1 MSFYLINNLFVNF
14 IGLQTYY
21 LNILKR
27 VRLILI
33 ITFLNGITF
42 CLNGQSDTSSLNQ
55 PLLIARLSQ
64 PITFDG
70 IPDEEAWQS
79 ISPLKLI
86 MYQPVFGKE
95 PSEVTDIRI
104 GYDDRYLYVAG
115 RMYFKVAGMI
125 RSSSF
130 KRDYMGMGSDWL
142 GIILDTYDDKENGLA
157 FFTTPDALRWDASI
171 LKDAVVNMP
180 DQMPFNVSW
189 NTFWDVMTK
198 KNQDGW
204 FAEIRI
210 PLSSLRFQQKGGEV
224 KMGLI
229 AWRWMPAKN
238 EINIFPAI
246 PPNWGQSSFL
256 KPSQAKEIVFNGL
269 KPDRPLYL
277 APYALSG
284 YLSTYDLNS
293 DGNDYARTNKPVFEV
308 GGDIKYGLSANLVL
322 DLTFNTDFAQVEADD
337 ELLNLTRF
345 TLYHPEKRPFFLER
359 SSIFD
364 FNLGANNTLF
374 YSRRIG
380 LSNDGDPIRIYG
392 GARIIGRVG
401 KWDLAMLNM
410 QTAPLRKKNPAGF
423 YEEIL
428 PSENFGVLRFR
439 RQVFNENSY
448 IGAGFTSR
456 IGVNGNYNIG
466 YGLDGIFRLFG
477 QDYLDLK
484 FAQTY
489 ETGAEINNFMKPTR
503 IAIDWTRRSTKG
515 LGYTMGYSYSGL
527 NFNPGIGFEM
537 LDDYYSG
544 RFNILYGW
552 IPGEKSKLYS
562 HTVEFMTRYSEYI
575 LDGDLMTYSNTI
587 GWQFMTKKQWQGRV
601 SIVYNN
607 ENLKDSLILVEDKAY
622 VLPDKYEFVN
632 FMGMLSTPGSNPFFL
647 ILTAEAGQFF
657 DGWRFSTYLQPTWN
671 ISKHFELGGTYG
683 FDHVNF
689 AGRNMR
695 MTNHILG
702 IKALYMLNTKLSVNA
717 FIQYN
722 SAEYAIV
729 SNLRLRYNPK
739 EGNDF
744 YIVFNEGRNTSL
756 TREVP
761 NLPVYSSR
769 AVMVKYTY
777 TFNL

>member
-1 MSFYLINNLFVNF
+1 MIFDSNF
-14 IGLQTYY
+14 ISLQPYY
-21 LNILKR
+21 VDILKKT
-27 VRLILI
+27 RLILI
-33 ITFLNGITF
+33 IAFLNIIAI
-42 CLNGQSDTSSLNQ
+42 CLYGQSDTSSFNQ
-55 PLLIARLSQ
+55 PLIISRLSQ
-64 PITFDG
+64 TITFDG

-79 ISPLKLI
+79 VSPLKLI

-95 PSEVTDIRI
+95 PSEETDVRI
-104 GYDDRYLYVAG
+104 GYDDKYLYLGG
-115 RMYFKVAGMI
+115 RMYFKDAETI
-125 RSSSF
+125 RSSSL

-180 DQMPFNVSW
+180 DQIPFNISW
-189 NTFWDVMTK
+189 NTFWDVVTK

-204 FAEIRI
+204 TAEIRI
-210 PLSSLRFQQKGGEV
+210 PLSSLRFQQKDGQV
-224 KMGLI
+224 SMGLI

-238 EINIFPAI
+238 EISIFPAI
-246 PPNWGQSSFL
+246 PPNWGQFSFL
-256 KPSQAKEIVFNGL
+256 KPSQAKEIVFKGL
-269 KPDRPLYL
+269 NPNKPFYI
-277 APYALSG
+277 APYALAG
-284 YLSTYDLNS
+284 YLSTYDLNT
-293 DGNDYARTNKPVFEV
+293 DGTDYARTDKPVFEA
-308 GGDIKYGLSANLVL
+308 GGDIKYGLSANMVL
-322 DLTFNTDFAQVEADD
+322 DLTINTDFAQVEADD
-337 ELLNLTRF
+337 EQLNLTRF
-345 TLYHPEKRPFFLER
+345 SLYYPEKRPFFLER

-380 LSNDGDPIRIYG
+380 LSDDGDPIRIYG
-392 GARIIGRVG
+392 GARLIGRVG
-401 KWDLAMLNM
+401 KWDLAMLDM
-410 QTAPLRKKNPAGF
+410 QTAPLRKKNSAGIN
-423 YEEIL
+423 EEIL

-439 RQVFNENSY
+439 RQVINENSY

-456 IGVNGNYNIG
+456 LGVNGNYNIG

-489 ETGAEINNFMKPTR
+489 ETGAVSNNFMKPTR
-503 IAIDWTRRSTKG
+503 MAVDWTRRSTKG

-544 RFNILYGW
+544 RLNILYGW

-562 HTVEFMTRYSEYI
+562 HTVNFMTRYSAYLI
-575 LDGDLMTYSNTI
+575 DRSLMTYSNTLAW
-587 GWQFMTKKQWQGRV
+587 GFVTKNQWQGQFA
-601 SIVYNN
+601 IVYNN
-607 ENLKDSLILVEDKAY
+607 ENLKDSLILVEDEAY
-622 VLPDKYEFVN
+622 VLPGKYEFVN
-632 FMGMLSTPGSNPFFL
+632 FMGILSTPGSSPFFL
-647 ILTAEAGQFF
+647 MLTTEAGQFF
-657 DGWRFSTYLQPTWN
+657 DGWRFSTRLQPTWN
-671 ISKHFELGGTYG
+671 ISKHLELGGTYG
-683 FDHVNF
+683 FDHVSF
-689 AGRNMR
+689 AGRDMV

-702 IKALYMLNTKLSVNA
+702 VKALYMLNTKLSVNA

-722 SAEYAIV
+722 TAEHAIV
-729 SNLRLRYNPK
+729 SNLRIRYNPK

-744 YIVFNEGRNTSL
+744 YIVFNEGRNTNL

-761 NLPVYSSR
+761 NLPIYSSR

-777 TFNL
+777 TFSL

>member
-1 MSFYLINNLFVNF
+1 
-14 IGLQTYY
+14 
-21 LNILKR
+21 LKKG
-27 VRLILI
+27 VLILI
-33 ITFLNGITF
+33 ITFLNSIAF
-42 CLNGQSDTSSLNQ
+42 CLYGQSDTSSLNQ
-55 PLLIARLSQ
+55 PLLINRLSQ
-64 PITFDG
+64 PIIFDG
-70 IPDEEAWQS
+70 NPDEEAWQS

-95 PSEVTDIRI
+95 PSEETDVRI
-104 GYDDRYLYVAG
+104 GYDDEYLYVGGQLYYKAD
-115 RMYFKVAGMI
+115 GMI

-142 GIILDTYDDKENGLA
+142 GIILDTYDDKENALA

-171 LKDAVVNMP
+171 LKDAVVSTP
-180 DQMPFNVSW
+180 DQMPFNISW
-189 NTFWDVMTK
+189 NTFWDVLTK
-198 KNQDGW
+198 KNQNGW
-204 FAEIRI
+204 SAEIRI
-210 PLSSLRFQQKGGEV
+210 PLSSLRYQQKDGEV

-229 AWRWMPAKN
+229 AFRWIPAKN
-238 EINIFPAI
+238 ETDIFPAI

-256 KPSQAKEIVFNGL
+256 KPSQAKEIVFKGL
-269 KPDRPLYL
+269 KPDKPLYI
-277 APYALSG
+277 APYALAG

-293 DGNDYARTNKPVFEV
+293 DGTDYSKTDKPVFEA
-308 GGDIKYGLSANLVL
+308 GGDIKYGLSANMVL
-322 DLTFNTDFAQVEADD
+322 DLTINTDFAQVEADD
-337 ELLNLTRF
+337 EQINLTRF
-345 TLYHPEKRPFFLER
+345 SLYHPEKRPFFLER

-380 LSNDGDPIRIYG
+380 LSDDGDPIRIYG
-392 GARIIGRVG
+392 GARIVGRVG
-401 KWDLAMLNM
+401 KWDLALLDM
-410 QTAPLRKKNPAGF
+410 QTAPLRKKNVDGI
-423 YEEIL
+423 YEDIL

-439 RQVFNENSY
+439 RQIINENSY

-456 IGVNGNYNIG
+456 LGINGNYNIG

-489 ETGAEINNFMKPTR
+489 ETGAVSSYFMKPTR

-515 LGYTMGYSYSGL
+515 LGYTAGYSYSGL

-537 LDDYYSG
+537 INDYYSG

-552 IPGEKSKLYS
+552 ISGEKSKLYS
-562 HTVEFMTRYSEYI
+562 HNIEYRTRYSKY
-575 LDGDLMTYSNTI
+575 LVDGSLMTYSNTLA
-587 GWQFMTKKQWQGRV
+587 WTFMTKNQWQGQV
-601 SIVYNN
+601 SIVFNT
-607 ENLKDSLILVEDKAY
+607 ENLKDSLILVEDEAY
-622 VLPDKYEFVN
+622 VLPGKYEFVN
-632 FMGMLSTPGSNPFFL
+632 FMGLLSTPASNPFFMM
-647 ILTAEAGQFF
+647 LTTEAGQFF
-657 DGWRFSTYLQPTWN
+657 DGQRFSIRLQPTWN

-683 FDHVNF
+683 FDRVNF
-689 AGRNMR
+689 AERNMT

-702 IKALYMLNTKLSVNA
+702 VKALYMLNTKLSVNA
-717 FIQYN
+717 FLQYN
-722 SAEYAIV
+722 TAEHAIV

-744 YIVFNEGRNTSL
+744 YIVFDEGRNTSL
-756 TREVP
+756 TREIP

>member
-1 MSFYLINNLFVNF
+1 MIFNGDF
-14 IGLQTYY
+14 ISLQPYY
-21 LNILKR
+21 LNNLKKAR
-27 VRLILI
+27 IILI
-33 ITFLNGITF
+33 ITFLNCIVF
-42 CLNGQSDTSSLNQ
+42 CLYSQSDTSSLDQ
-55 PLLIARLSQ
+55 TLLISKLSQ
-64 PITFDG
+64 PIKFDG
-70 IPDEEAWQS
+70 IPDEEAWQL

-95 PSEVTDIRI
+95 PTEETDVRI
-104 GYDDRYLYVAG
+104 GYDDRYLYVGA
-115 RMYFKVAGMI
+115 RMYFKDAGMV

-142 GIILDTYDDKENGLA
+142 GIILDTYNDKENGLA

-171 LKDAVVNMP
+171 LKDAVVNSP
-180 DQMPFNVSW
+180 NQMPLNISW
-189 NTFWDVMTK
+189 NTFWDVITE

-204 FAEIRI
+204 SAEMRI
-210 PLSSLRFQQKGGEV
+210 PLSSLRFQQKDGEV
-224 KMGLI
+224 RMGLI
-229 AWRWMPAKN
+229 VYRWMPAKN
-238 EINIFPAI
+238 ESNIFPAI
-246 PPNWGQSSFL
+246 PPNWGQSSTM
-256 KPSQAKEIVFNGL
+256 KPSQAKEIVFKGL
-269 KPDRPLYL
+269 KPDKPLYI
-277 APYALSG
+277 APYTLAG
-284 YLSTYDLNS
+284 FLSTNDLNREGTGYS
-293 DGNDYARTNKPVFEV
+293 RTDKPEFEA
-308 GGDIKYGLSANLVL
+308 GGDIKYGLSANMVL
-322 DLTFNTDFAQVEADD
+322 DLTINTDFAQVEADD
-337 ELLNLTRF
+337 EQLNLTRF

-380 LSNDGDPIRIYG
+380 LSDDGDPIRIYG

-401 KWDLAMLNM
+401 KWDLAMLDM
-410 QTAPLRKKNPAGF
+410 QTAPLRKNNSAGIN
-423 YEEIL
+423 EEIQ
-428 PSENFGVLRFR
+428 PSENLGVLRFR
-439 RQVFNENSY
+439 RQVINENSY

-456 IGVNGNYNIG
+456 LGLNGHYNLG
-466 YGLDGIFRLFG
+466 FGLDGIFRLFG
-477 QDYLDLK
+477 QDYLDMK
-484 FAQTY
+484 FAQTF
-489 ETGAEINNFMKPTR
+489 ETGAVNNYFLKPTR

-515 LGYTMGYSYSGL
+515 VGYTIGYSYSGL

-537 LDDYYSG
+537 LDNYYSG

-552 IPGEKSKLYS
+552 IPGENSKLYS
-562 HTVEFMTRYSEYI
+562 HNIEFRTRYSAY
-575 LDGDLMTYSNTI
+575 LVDGSLMTYSNTV
-587 GWQFMTKKQWQGRV
+587 GWEFVTKNQWQGQF
-601 SIVYNN
+601 SGVYNK
-607 ENLKDSLILVEDKAY
+607 ENLNDSLILVEDEAY
-622 VLPDKYEFVN
+622 VLPGKYEFAN
-632 FMGMLSTPGSNPFFL
+632 FMGMISTPGSKTFFL
-647 ILTAEAGQFF
+647 TLTTEAGQYF
-657 DGWRFSTYLQPTWN
+657 DGWRFSARFQPTWN

-689 AGRNMR
+689 AKRNMM

-702 IKALYMLNTKLSVNA
+702 VKALYMLNTKLSINA

-722 SAEYAIV
+722 TAEHAIV

-769 AVMVKYTY
+769 VVMVKYTY

>member
-1 MSFYLINNLFVNF
+1 
-14 IGLQTYY
+14 
-21 LNILKR
+21 LKKG
-27 VRLILI
+27 VLILI
-33 ITFLNGITF
+33 ITFLNSIAF
-42 CLNGQSDTSSLNQ
+42 CLYGQSDTSSLNQ
-55 PLLIARLSQ
+55 PLLINRLSQ
-64 PITFDG
+64 PIIFDG
-70 IPDEEAWQS
+70 NPDEEAWQS

-95 PSEVTDIRI
+95 PSEETDVRI
-104 GYDDRYLYVAG
+104 GYDDEYLYVG
-115 RMYFKVAGMI
+115 GQLYYKDDGMI

-142 GIILDTYDDKENGLA
+142 GIILDTYDDKENALA

-171 LKDAVVNMP
+171 LKDAVVSTP
-180 DQMPFNVSW
+180 DQMPFNISW
-189 NTFWDVMTK
+189 NTFWDVLTK
-198 KNQDGW
+198 KNQNGW
-204 FAEIRI
+204 SAEIRI
-210 PLSSLRFQQKGGEV
+210 PLSSLRYQQKDGEV

-229 AWRWMPAKN
+229 AFRWIPAKN
-238 EINIFPAI
+238 ETDIFPAI

-256 KPSQAKEIVFNGL
+256 KPSQAKEIVFKGL
-269 KPDRPLYL
+269 KPDKPLYI
-277 APYALSG
+277 APYALAG

-293 DGNDYARTNKPVFEV
+293 DGTDYSKTDKPVFEA
-308 GGDIKYGLSANLVL
+308 GGDIKYGLSANMVL
-322 DLTFNTDFAQVEADD
+322 DLTINTDFAQVEADD
-337 ELLNLTRF
+337 EQINLTRF
-345 TLYHPEKRPFFLER
+345 SLYHPEKRPFFLER

-380 LSNDGDPIRIYG
+380 LSDDGDPIRIYG

-401 KWDLAMLNM
+401 KWDLALLDM
-410 QTAPLRKKNPAGF
+410 QTAPLRKKNVDGI

-439 RQVFNENSY
+439 RQIINENSY

-456 IGVNGNYNIG
+456 LGINGNYNIG

-489 ETGAEINNFMKPTR
+489 ETGAVSSYFMKPTR

-515 LGYTMGYSYSGL
+515 LGYTAGYSYSGL

-537 LDDYYSG
+537 INDYYSG

-552 IPGEKSKLYS
+552 ISGEKSKLYS
-562 HTVEFMTRYSEYI
+562 HNIEYRTRYSKY
-575 LDGDLMTYSNTI
+575 LVDGSLMTYSNTLA
-587 GWQFMTKKQWQGRV
+587 WTFMTKNQWQGQV
-601 SIVYNN
+601 SIVFNT
-607 ENLKDSLILVEDKAY
+607 ENLKDSLILVEDEAY
-622 VLPDKYEFVN
+622 VLPGKYEFVN
-632 FMGMLSTPGSNPFFL
+632 FMGLLSTPASNPFFMM
-647 ILTAEAGQFF
+647 LTTEAGQFF
-657 DGWRFSTYLQPTWN
+657 DGQRFSIRLQPTWN

-683 FDHVNF
+683 FDRVNF
-689 AGRNMR
+689 AERNMT

-702 IKALYMLNTKLSVNA
+702 VKALYMLNTKLSVNA
-717 FIQYN
+717 FLQYN
-722 SAEYAIV
+722 TAEHAIV

-744 YIVFNEGRNTSL
+744 YIVFDEGRNTSL
-756 TREVP
+756 TREIP
-761 NLPVYSSR
+761 NLPVFSSR

>member
-1 MSFYLINNLFVNF
+1 LSV
-14 IGLQTYY
+14 
-21 LNILKR
+21 
-27 VRLILI
+27 
-33 ITFLNGITF
+33 
-42 CLNGQSDTSSLNQ
+42 NQ
-55 PLLIARLSQ
+55 PLLISRLSQ
-64 PITFDG
+64 PIKFDG
-70 IPDEEAWQS
+70 IPDEDAWLPV
-79 ISPLKLI
+79 SPLSLT
-86 MYQPVFGKE
+86 MYQPVFGKD
-95 PSEVTDIRI
+95 PSEETDVRI
-104 GYDDRYLYVAG
+104 GYDDEYLYVGG
-115 RMYFKVAGMI
+115 RMFFKDAGMI
-125 RSSSF
+125 QSTSF

-142 GIILDTYDDKENGLA
+142 GIILDSYDDKENGLA
-157 FFTTPDALRWDASI
+157 FFTTPDALRWDAAI
-171 LKDAVVNMP
+171 LKDAVVSMP
-180 DQMPFNVSW
+180 DQIPFNISW
-189 NTFWDVMTK
+189 NTFWDVKTN

-204 FAEIRI
+204 SAEIRI
-210 PLSSLRFQQKGGEV
+210 PLSSLRFQEKDGEV
-224 KMGLI
+224 RMGLI
-229 AWRWMPAKN
+229 AWRWLPANN

-246 PPNWGQSSFL
+246 PPNWGQFSFL
-256 KPSQAKEIVFNGL
+256 KPSQAEETVFKGL
-269 KPDRPLYL
+269 KPSKPLYI
-277 APYALSG
+277 APYALAG
-284 YLSTYDLNS
+284 FQSTYDLNS
-293 DGNDYARTNKPVFEV
+293 DGMDYSKTDKPLFEA
-308 GGDIKYGLSANLVL
+308 GGYIKYGLSGNMVL
-322 DLTFNTDFAQVEADD
+322 DLTLNTDFAKVEADD
-337 ELLNLTRF
+337 EQINLTRF
-345 TLYHPEKRPFFLER
+345 SLYHPEKRPFFLER

-380 LSNDGDPIRIYG
+380 LSDDGDPIRIYG

-401 KWDLAMLNM
+401 KWDLAMLDM
-410 QTAPLRKKNPAGF
+410 QTAPLQKKNTDGV

-428 PSENFGVLRFR
+428 PSENFGVVRFR

-456 IGVNGNYNIG
+456 LGVNGHYNLG

-489 ETGAEINNFMKPTR
+489 ETGALANDFLKPAR
-503 IAIDWTRRSTKG
+503 IAVDWTRRSVKG
-515 LGYTMGYSYSGL
+515 LGYTLGYSYSGL

-544 RFNILYGW
+544 RINILYGW

-562 HTVEFMTRYSEYI
+562 HTVEFRTRYSAYI
-575 LDGDLMTYSNTI
+575 PDGDLMTYSNTAAW
-587 GWQFMTKKQWQGRV
+587 GFVTKNQWQGQV
-601 SIVYNN
+601 SVVYNN
-607 ENLKDSLILVEDKAY
+607 ENLKDSLTLVEDEAY
-622 VLPDKYEFVN
+622 VPPGQYKYLN

-647 ILTAEAGQFF
+647 VLTTQAGQFF
-657 DGWRFSTYLQPTWN
+657 DGLGFSAHLQPTWN

-689 AGRNMR
+689 SDRNMT

-702 IKALYMLNTKLSVNA
+702 VKALYMLNTKLSVNA

-722 SAEYAIV
+722 TAEHAIV

-744 YIVFNEGRNTSL
+744 YVVFNEGRNTSL
-756 TREVP
+756 TREEP

-777 TFNL
+777 TFSL